1 MLHIQLFRQVKRVVN
16 FYPKLAHGTFQLGVS
31 QEDLYSSQVLHFLV
45 DHRGLAVAHGVRS
58 VRGGMDTAREQIV
71 LLAKS
76 GLLHPGFE
84 AFPGSRRVISN

>member
-1 MLHIQLFRQVKRVVN
+1 M
-16 FYPKLAHGTFQLGVS
+16 S

-58 VRGGMDTAREQIV
+58 VRGGVETKLRHPMMQDPWVLPSADVRGCMDTAREQIV